1 MGFWLIRRVWGERHQ
16 KCRSG
21 EGKKEEHLVEKNS
34 TLSHTGNSLLRVLF
48 RISKQGG
55 IYHQTDTGGLPGVG
69 CVSWKGLGGVYCT
82 KSGMKLIVREGKGC
96 RPTRVVMKGVMGR
109 NWGSGV
115 RRKRRVIGFRSR
127 CKYICAKYFQVR

>member
-1 MGFWLIRRVWGERHQ
+1 MGEKGRRKSIWLKRTSG
-16 KCRSG
+16 G

-82 KSGMKLIVREGKGC
+82 KRGMKLIVGEGKGC

-109 NWGSGV
+109 NWGEWGEKEESCC
-115 RRKRRVIGFRSR
+115 RV
-127 CKYICAKYFQVR
+127 